1 MYAEGATSIP
11 LVLQR
16 MDALIERSRALQS
29 RRGYFAC
36 LYRGVTARVQLDVKR
51 GFFQDGPRM
60 ERLVVRFAGYYLSAV
75 DDWEAG
81 RRPSRCWK
89 YAFEQEGREDLI
101 ILQHL
106 LLGMNAHINLDLA
119 VSAADVAP
127 GSRIQAMEEDFRRIN
142 DVLVD
147 LIDRTQAAI
156 DRCSPGFDR
165 LDRGLGSLDEGL
177 GDFSIRKARAQ
188 AWTNARHLAAS
199 PPALR
204 ALGRQWLDAQARAY
218 GGLLVA
224 ATPLVQ
230 GLRRHE
236 LDHIQSG
243 GVTQVIDVLR
253 AVDIRPR

>member
-1 MYAEGATSIP
+1 
-11 LVLQR
+11 
-16 MDALIERSRALQS
+16 MDALIERSRVLQS
-29 RRGYFAC
+29 RRGYFAS
-36 LYRGVTARVQLDVKR
+36 LYRGLTARVQMDARR
-51 GFFQDGPRM
+51 GFFQNGPRM
-60 ERLVVRFAGYYLSAV
+60 ERFVVRFAGYYLAAV

-89 YAFEQEGREDLI
+89 YAFEQEDREDLL

-119 VSAADVAP
+119 ISAAEVAP
-127 GSRIQAMEEDFRRIN
+127 ASRIHSLEEDFRRI
-142 DVLVD
+142 DEVLAE
-147 LIDRTQAAI
+147 LIDRVQAAI
-156 DRCSPGFDR
+156 DQCSPGFER

-177 GDFSIRKARAQ
+177 GDFSIRHARAQ
-188 AWTNARHLAAS
+188 AWSKARQLAAA

-204 ALGRQWLDAQARAY
+204 ALGGLWLDAQARAY

-236 LDHIQSG
+236 LDHRQAG

-253 AVDIRPR
+253 AVDIEPL